1 MSAAG
6 MPPVFLYNRQNRKT
20 EEHLMKGMPLGT
32 MENFPYELKEMEL
45 LKGDT
50 LLLMSDG
57 FPELQN
63 EHNEVYGY
71 KRARNSFEEVA
82 EKEPEEIITYLKEE
96 GSRWVNDRDP
106 DDDVTFVVIK
116 IK

>member
-1 MSAAG
+1 MTRCIKQMQFHSLANVMTMLKIQNNRLVMSAAG
-6 MPPVFLYNRQNRKT
+6 MPPVFYTTDRT
-20 EEHLMKGMPLGT
+20 EKLKNIMKGMPLGT

-63 EHNEVYGY
+63 EHNEFMDINAQEIHLKKLQKKNR
-71 KRARNSFEEVA
+71 KR
-82 EKEPEEIITYLKEE
+82 L
-96 GSRWVNDRDP
+96 
-106 DDDVTFVVIK
+106 
-116 IK
+116 